1 MRDNTAKR
9 DTVRRRRRQI
19 WRKRLWHSALHVT
32 LLLSGIVF
40 VAPFLWTVV
49 TSLKVSAQIFTWP
62 PIFIP
67 QPIQW
72 RNYYDAMTFVPFG
85 RYFLNSLFLC
95 LIVAIG
101 TLLSNTLVAYGF
113 ARIDWIGR
121 DVVFIL
127 VLSTIMLPSQVTM
140 IPVYII
146 FRNLGWIGGF
156 LPLTVPAFAGSAYFT
171 FLLRQFFRTIP
182 FELSDAARI
191 DGCSELGILRYV
203 ILPLSK
209 PALTTVAL
217 FTFIGTWNDFLGP
230 LIYLHDQKLYTVAL
244 GLQQF
249 QSRYVTPI
257 NQLMAASTVAIIPV
271 LIVFLLA
278 QRMFIEGIT
287 ITGMSGR

>member
-1 MRDNTAKR
+1 MRDNTAKP
-9 DTVRRRRRQI
+9 DTVRRRRRQLL
-19 WRKRLWHSALHVT
+19 RKRVWHSVLHVA

-113 ARIDWIGR
+113 SRIDWIGR

-156 LPLTVPAFAGSAYFT
+156 LPLTVPAFVGSAYFT

-209 PALTTVAL
+209 PVLTTVAL

-257 NQLMAASTVAIIPV
+257 NQLMAASTMAIIPV

-287 ITGMSGR
+287 ITGLSGR